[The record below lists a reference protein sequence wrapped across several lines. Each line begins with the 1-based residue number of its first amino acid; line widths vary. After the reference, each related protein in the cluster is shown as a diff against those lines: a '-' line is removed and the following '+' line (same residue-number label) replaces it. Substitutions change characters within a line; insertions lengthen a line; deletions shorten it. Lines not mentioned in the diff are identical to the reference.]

1 MRACNRPHIERI
13 HLVTAQL
20 GLAANP
26 SLRGYLLLTTAVG
39 NLGAITRSANLSNN
53 GVIVDAIQAI

>member
-1 MRACNRPHIERI
+1 MRAGNRPHIDRT

-26 SLRGYLLLTTAVG
+26 ALRGYLLLTTAVG
-39 NLGAITRSANLSNN
+39 NRGAITRSANLSNK
-53 GVIVDAIQAI
+53 GGIVDAI